1 MLDETYEHTLREIK
15 TTNWEVAQ
23 WLFLYVTVASCPLCV
38 KELADF
44 LAFDFTTGPIP
55 KFRGNRCQEDP
66 IKEVLSTCSTLL
78 SLVDVDGSPVIQL
91 SHLSVK
97 EFLTSSRFADNISPH
112 YQISMAAAH
121 ALVAQACL
129 GVLLHLGENVTRDNL
144 ESLPVAQYA
153 AEHWLDHARFEGMS

>member
-1 MLDETYEHTLREIK
+1 LREIK

-23 WLFLYVTVASCPLCV
+23 RLFLYVTVASRPLRV